1 MLMYPHYILI
11 MPHFPTDI
19 YTNPRV
25 IRLNFDICCLG
36 YFYSYAGFG
45 DGIVE
50 GKDLEVEGPGT
61 R

>member
-1 MLMYPHYILI
+1 